1 MELYLK
7 FMFTLAVGLVG
18 VGMVVTTLLETIFHD
33 WDAVRDIQRGW
44 RAIFAPKSQ
53 SAMVRAEDILL
64 ELEKSRREGGRR
76 HHHAPSGELD
86 RRREALRELREA
98 EHRLSAPSSPEVV

>member
-33 WDAVRDIQRGW
+33 WDVARDLERGW
-44 RAIFAPKSQ
+44 RAVFSHKPQ
-53 SAMVRAEDILL
+53 SSLVRAEDILL

-76 HHHAPSGELD
+76 HHAPADALD

-98 EHRLSAPSSPEVV
+98 EHRLASPNTPEVV

>member
-1 MELYLK
+1 MK

-18 VGMVVTTLLETIFHD
+18 VGMVITTLLETVFHE
-33 WDAVRDIQRGW
+33 WDAFGDLRKGW
-44 RAIFAPKSQ
+44 RAVFSHRPQ

-64 ELEKSRREGGRR
+64 ELERSRQEGRR
-76 HHHAPSGELD
+76 RHAPADALD

-98 EHRLSAPSSPEVV
+98 EQRLSSPSSLEVV